1 MATRSG
7 GETADKALGED
18 DLGVLCDTLHPVC
31 KKYKFL
37 GLQIGVKKSEIETI
51 EAQHNDPSERLLEIL
66 SVRLKKTK
74 ALTWND
80 IDAALR
86 SSCVGEGKVAD
97 GIREKYGHLFS
108 LEQEHGT
115 KKKTKKGRR
124 ERYAADDADEHIG
137 RSSDRQEEDSDG
149 EVSGQRAPRTKH
161 KKPPEKHSRG
171 GEKESISAEE
181 EVREPGGKYY
191 AHHTQRQHKERGMG
205 KERRGK
211 SKRESILVA
220 YAQVEH
226 RSKVPVKAEGKREKE
241 SSIRDVFSETE
252 SENTSENQ
260 SDNEMTK
267 SKVESDNETSASSS
281 EEYTMNLPVQSAKT
295 GKSRATVRE
304 KKPES
309 VELKGSGRE
318 RKQKDKHRGQRAS
331 DGRGHWELRE
341 REYQSDGEKHKMTK
355 IQSDNESS
363 ESSNEEGT
371 MNLPVPKTRK
381 SRASAR
387 GKKFECEESESSG
400 RKSKQKEKHRGQRA
414 GDERSHWEVRER
426 GHQSDY
432 EKHKMTKAKRDY
444 DNETSGSSGGAET
457 MNLPPQ
463 SAKAS
468 KSRASARKRGLEYKE
483 SERSGRKS
491 KQKDQHGYQR
501 AGNERIHH
509 SDVEVREKP
518 PYKSKRSKE
527 EKPESDSDT
536 EIKTRK
542 ERRSGKKK
550 ATQKPQSAAE
560 NLSPGSTK
568 EPHFRSQKENR
579 NAPQDKAAKVVGG
592 EKYLPVHSKQ
602 SEKPVKTT
610 IEREVSSAKKATP
623 LLIEEVCGSDGSQN
637 DSEEKETDLEHSS
650 VDEDSRRVNE
660 EERDPEQRLSNE
672 EEEVEPE
679 NESTAASGEEET
691 TTIAGPYEKERM
703 KETRKREVKVAKES
717 GGRRSDQG
725 EHVIQPKKKSR
736 RRHREC
742 DTARG
747 SSSPST
753 SQEDKQRQ
761 SDSRGQRR
769 KKEHGSGYKKDRKQ
783 EEREKL
789 SSETD
794 DSSPECDMTKNGS
807 KPADG
812 KKLRKTFR
820 QFFGHLCCEITNP
833 VQVAAQLQKK
843 GLISHSMMKDMMTSP
858 ESQQAKT
865 INLVGALDK
874 KIKSRPDRLFLFIE
888 VLLESSLPQLQQA
901 GREMSS
907 K

>member
-1 MATRSG
+1 MAARSG
-7 GETADKALGED
+7 GETADKALGEK
-18 DLGVLCDTLHPVC
+18 DLGDLCNTLHPVC

-37 GLQIGVKKSEIETI
+37 GLQIGVMKSEIETI

-66 SVRLKKTK
+66 SVRLKETK

-86 SSCVGEGKVAD
+86 SSCVGEKKVAD
-97 GIREKYGHLFS
+97 GIREKYRHLFS
-108 LEQEHGT
+108 SEQEHGT
-115 KKKTKKGRR
+115 REKKKKGRR
-124 ERYAADDADEHIG
+124 ERYATDDADGHIG
-137 RSSDRQEEDSDG
+137 RSSDRQEEDSGG

-191 AHHTQRQHKERGMG
+191 AHHTQRQHKEIGMG

-211 SKRESILVA
+211 SKRESILVT

-226 RSKVPVKAEGKREKE
+226 RSKVPVKAEGEREKE
-241 SSIRDVFSETE
+241 SSIRDEFSETE

-260 SDNEMTK
+260 SDSEMTK

-281 EEYTMNLPVQSAKT
+281 EEYTMNSPVQSAKT
-295 GKSRATVRE
+295 GKSRATARE

-318 RKQKDKHRGQRAS
+318 RKQKDKHRHQRAS
-331 DGRGHWELRE
+331 DGRGYWELRE
-341 REYQSDGEKHKMTK
+341 REYQSDGEKHKMTN

-371 MNLPVPKTRK
+371 VPKTRK

-387 GKKFECEESESSG
+387 GKKFECEEQEKSR
-400 RKSKQKEKHRGQRA
+400 RKSKQKDKHRGQRS
-414 GDERSHWEVRER
+414 GHERSHWEVRER

-432 EKHKMTKAKRDY
+432 EKQKMTKAKRDY
-444 DNETSGSSGGAET
+444 DNETSESSGGAET

-468 KSRASARKRGLEYKE
+468 KSRATAREKE
-483 SERSGRKS
+483 LRSG
-491 KQKDQHGYQR
+491 KQKDKHGYQR
-501 AGNERIHH
+501 AGDERSRY
-509 SDVEVREKP
+509 SDGEVREKP
-518 PYKSKRSKE
+518 PHKSNDVKSE
-527 EKPESDSDT
+527 SESDI

-542 ERRSGKKK
+542 EPRSGKKK
-550 ATQKPQSAAE
+550 ATQTPLSAAE
-560 NLSPGSTK
+560 TLSPGSTK
-568 EPHFRSQKENR
+568 EPHFKSKKRKR
-579 NAPQDKAAKVVGG
+579 NAPQDEAAKAVSR
-592 EKYLPVHSKQ
+592 EKYLPAHSKQ
-602 SEKPVKTT
+602 SKKPVETR
-610 IEREVSSAKKATP
+610 IEREVSSARKTKKATP
-623 LLIEEVCGSDGSQN
+623 LPVEEVGSDGSQN
-637 DSEEKETDLEHSS
+637 DSEDKETDLDRSS
-650 VDEDSRRVNE
+650 VDEDSRRVDE
-660 EERDPEQRLSNE
+660 EERDPKQKLSNE
-672 EEEVEPE
+672 EQEVEPE
-679 NESTAASGEEET
+679 NESTAASGEEEMT
-691 TTIAGPYEKERM
+691 KIAGPYKKESM
-703 KETRKREVKVAKES
+703 KETRKREVKAAKES

-725 EHVIQPKKKSR
+725 EHIIQPKKKSR

-742 DTARG
+742 GTARG

-783 EEREKL
+783 EER

-794 DSSPECDMTKNGS
+794 DTSPECDMTKNGS

-843 GLISHSMMKDMMTSP
+843 GLISHSMMKDMITSP

-901 GREMSS
+901 GREMSR
-907 K
+907 KAGK